1 MIPKFGKIALVL
13 SSAILLYFITRVIT
27 QRTMDTKFKNLK
39 SAKNS
44 VPLSRSFV
52 NIFLAFNAITVSGWG
67 SPAHTISFTTV
78 VLQPIDLLC
87 LKVHG
92 F

>member
-1 MIPKFGKIALVL
+1 
-13 SSAILLYFITRVIT
+13 
-27 QRTMDTKFKNLK
+27 MDTKLKNLK
-39 SAKNS
+39 SDKNS

-52 NIFLAFNAITVSGWG
+52 NIFWPLTLSAWG
-67 SPAHTISFTTV
+67 FPAHTISFTTV
-78 VLQPIDLLC
+78 VLQPIDLSC

>member
-1 MIPKFGKIALVL
+1 
-13 SSAILLYFITRVIT
+13 
-27 QRTMDTKFKNLK
+27 MDTKLKNVK

-52 NIFLAFNAITVSGWG
+52 NIFWPLTLSGWG

-78 VLQPIDLLC
+78 VLQPIDLSC